1 MQYPIYDAMYA
12 SDDFLEFEFVSTG
25 PKGNI
30 IKVVQF
36 IETNDPD
43 IYNLVL
49 SNSMQDG
56 QLNDIDISDNKDRN
70 KILATV
76 AIIIFYFTEVKPHKC
91 VLLMGNTGVRNRLYR
106 MAISLNLRELNIYFE
121 IYGLNWYG
129 KELVKEKFDKQKDYE
144 GFLIKRK

>member
-1 MQYPIYDAMYA
+1 MKYPIYDAMHA

-49 SNSMQDG
+49 SNGTEDG

-76 AIIIFYFTEVKPHKC
+76 AIIIFYFTEAKPRKC
-91 VLLMGNTGVRNRLYR
+91 VLLIGNTDVKNRLYR
-106 MAISLNLRELNIYFE
+106 MAISLNLKELNIYFE
-121 IYGLNWYG
+121 VYGLNWHG
-129 KELVKEKFDKQKDYE
+129 KELVKEKFNKQKDYE